1 MGPGDSPDT
10 LGKRKISCPCQESN
24 YVSLGIQSAAVTVPV
39 TRIMI
44 AKLSTVAI

>member
-1 MGPGDSPDT
+1 MGQGDSLDT
-10 LGKRKISCPCQESN
+10 LGKRKISCPCQQSN
-24 YVSLGIQSAAVTVPV
+24 YDSLGIQPAAVTVPI